1 MKNVLAFAPII
12 FVLLAG
18 ACDDRE
24 HQADGGTRDVG
35 AGGQDASTAWE
46 RPLAEHKALWERSQ
60 PPHYRYRFE
69 TSCFCQ
75 AKGKEPVWIEVR
87 GGQTVAITDGATGEP
102 VTAARQESLDD
113 MSTIE
118 KLFTWI
124 EQVGRPAS
132 GRGRAPDQLEV
143 SYDATLGYPTR
154 IAIDAIADAVDDE
167 FSYQITALETLD

>member
-1 MKNVLAFAPII
+1 MKNVLAFVPMI

-35 AGGQDASTAWE
+35 AGGQDASTARE
-46 RPLAEHKALWERSQ
+46 GSLAENKALWERSQ
-60 PPHYRYRFE
+60 PPHYRYRLRAV
-69 TSCFCQ
+69 CFCPRE
-75 AKGKEPVWIEVR
+75 EPVWIEVR

-102 VTAARQESLDD
+102 VTAARKESLENVN
-113 MSTIE
+113 TVE
-118 KLFTWI
+118 KLFAWI
-124 EQVGRPAS
+124 EQVGRPAP
-132 GRGRAPDQLEV
+132 GTGPAPDEMEV

-167 FSYQITALETLD
+167 FTYLITALEALD